1 MLKKSIVVTILLATG
16 YLSVPA
22 VSIEAAP
29 PEKIAQK
36 INCNAP
42 SSGVEEKY
50 CAGLAY
56 EAVDKRLNQVY
67 RQLTSKL
74 AGTEKQRLVEAQL
87 AWIKY
92 RDKNCDFETY
102 SSRNGTGYSVF
113 LRECLQRITQQR
125 INDLKQYVAER

>member
-1 MLKKSIVVTILLATG
+1 MFKKSIAITILLATG
-16 YLSVPA
+16 YLSLPS
-22 VSIEAAP
+22 VSILAAP
-29 PEKIAQK
+29 PKRIAQR
-36 INCNAP
+36 INCNDP
-42 SSGVEEKY
+42 KSGVEEKY

-74 AGTEKQRLVEAQL
+74 ARTEKQRLVEAQL

-102 SSRNGTGYSVF
+102 SSRNGTGYGVF
-113 LRECLQRITQQR
+113 LNECLQRITKQR
-125 INDLKQYVAER
+125 INDLQQYSATR